1 VNRKNEAQPQTSP
14 FPNWLL
20 GAALVA
26 AVIAAYQPVWNAGFI
41 WDDDVYVTGNPL
53 LTAPDGLR
61 RIWFS
66 LDSPSQYF
74 PLVYTTFFLERGVW
88 GLDATG
94 YHWVNILLHAAN
106 ALLLWRL
113 LAKLQLPGAWLAA
126 AVFALHPVQVESV
139 AWITERKNVLMGLFF
154 LLSLRAWV
162 EFIDEE
168 KSGNRRFYWT
178 ALVLYALALAAK
190 TTACTL
196 PAALLIILWL
206 KQIPITWRRAGQ
218 ITPFLGLGAGMG
230 LVTVWWERYH
240 QGTRGAAFAV
250 GPVERVLI
258 ASRAVWFY
266 LGKLAWPSNLTF
278 SYPHWKVSASD
289 SAAYLWLLLTATAGV
304 TLWIAWRTAGRSIGA
319 AALFFAAT
327 LSPVLGF
334 IMLYTFRYTFV
345 ADHYQYLA
353 CIGPAALVGA
363 GLARFGGGERP
374 RAWKPTAIAGTGVIL
389 LTLGVLT
396 WRQGRIYKS
405 DETLW
410 RDTLAKNPQ
419 CWLGYNNLGNDLL
432 EEGDVDGAMAQFRMA
447 LQLQPNLAE
456 THANIADAL
465 SRKGQLVESIQEF
478 ENALALDPGLPE
490 VHFNLANALRQK
502 GEIRDAIA
510 QYGEALKLKPGY
522 AEAHSNL
529 GYALFQT
536 GDLPNAI
543 DHWKKAV
550 ELQPDNVG
558 ALNNLAWV
566 LATCP
571 VDHLRDGAKAVA
583 LAERARQIDGGNPT
597 ILRTLAAAYAEAGRF
612 DEAEKAAKAAIPLA
626 VAKGNS
632 RMSANLEAQIKGYEA
647 HKPFRDGGVNP

>member
-1 VNRKNEAQPQTSP
+1 
-14 FPNWLL
+14 
-20 GAALVA
+20 
-26 AVIAAYQPVWNAGFI
+26 
-41 WDDDVYVTGNPL
+41 
-53 LTAPDGLR
+53 
-61 RIWFS
+61 
-66 LDSPSQYF
+66 
-74 PLVYTTFFLERGVW
+74 
-88 GLDATG
+88 
-94 YHWVNILLHAAN
+94 
-106 ALLLWRL
+106 
-113 LAKLQLPGAWLAA
+113 
-126 AVFALHPVQVESV
+126 
-139 AWITERKNVLMGLFF
+139 
-154 LLSLRAWV
+154 
-162 EFIDEE
+162 
-168 KSGNRRFYWT
+168 
-178 ALVLYALALAAK
+178 
-190 TTACTL
+190 
-196 PAALLIILWL
+196 
-206 KQIPITWRRAGQ
+206 
-218 ITPFLGLGAGMG
+218 
-230 LVTVWWERYH
+230 
-240 QGTRGAAFAV
+240 
-250 GPVERVLI
+250 
-258 ASRAVWFY
+258 
-266 LGKLAWPSNLTF
+266 
-278 SYPHWKVSASD
+278 
-289 SAAYLWLLLTATAGV
+289 
-304 TLWIAWRTAGRSIGA
+304 
-319 AALFFAAT
+319 
-327 LSPVLGF
+327 
-334 IMLYTFRYTFV
+334 
-345 ADHYQYLA
+345 
-353 CIGPAALVGA
+353 
-363 GLARFGGGERP
+363 
-374 RAWKPTAIAGTGVIL
+374 
-389 LTLGVLT
+389 
-396 WRQGRIYKS
+396 
-405 DETLW
+405 
-410 RDTLAKNPQ
+410 
-419 CWLGYNNLGNDLL
+419 
-432 EEGDVDGAMAQFRMA
+432 MA

>member
-1 VNRKNEAQPQTSP
+1 VSQPLTSL

-20 GAALVA
+20 GAALAGV
-26 AVIAAYQPVWNAGFI
+26 VILAYQPVWNAGFI

-53 LTAPDGLR
+53 LTASDGLR

-113 LAKLQLPGAWLAA
+113 LAKLQLPAAWLAA
-126 AVFALHPVQVESV
+126 AIFALHPVQVESV

-154 LLSLRAWV
+154 LLTLRAWV

-168 KSGNRRFYWT
+168 KSGRWRFYAA
-178 ALVLYALALAAK
+178 ALVLYAFALAAK

-206 KQIPITWRRAGQ
+206 KQLPITWRRAGQ
-218 ITPFLGLGAGMG
+218 ITPFVALGAGMG

-250 GPVERVLI
+250 GPLDRVLI
-258 ASRAVWFY
+258 ANRAIWFY

-278 SYPHWKVSASD
+278 SYPHWTVSVSD
-289 SAAYLWLLLTATAGV
+289 SAAYLWLLLTAAAGAA
-304 TLWIAWRTAGRSIGA
+304 LWIAWRTVGRSIGA
-319 AALFFAAT
+319 AALFFVAT
-327 LSPVLGF
+327 LAPVLGF

-353 CIGPAALVGA
+353 CIGPAALLGA
-363 GLARFGGGERP
+363 GLARFGRGECP
-374 RAWKPTAIAGTGVIL
+374 RGWKPAAIAGAVVIL

-419 CWLGYNNLGNDLL
+419 CWLGCNNLGNDLL
-432 EEGDVDGAMAQFRMA
+432 EQGDVDGAVAQFRLA
-447 LQLQPNLAE
+447 LQLEPGLPE

-465 SRKGQLVESIQEF
+465 SRKGQLIEAIQEF

-490 VHFNLANALRQK
+490 VHFNLANVLREK

-510 QYGEALKLKPGY
+510 QYEEALRLKPGY
-522 AEAHSNL
+522 GEAHSNL

-550 ELQPDNVG
+550 ELQPNNAG
-558 ALNNLAWV
+558 ALNNLAWS

-571 VDHLRDGAKAVA
+571 VDRLRDGAKAVA
-583 LAERARQIDGGNPT
+583 LAERASQIDGGNPI
-597 ILRTLAAAYAEAGRF
+597 ILRTLAAAYAEAGKF

-626 VAKGNS
+626 VAKGNT
-632 RMSANLEAQIKGYEA
+632 RLSASLEAQIKRIEA
-647 HKPFRDGGVNP
+647 RQPFRDGGGAKP